1 MRFSFIPFLL
11 LAVPLLE
18 ISVFILVGSRIG
30 IFATLG
36 LIFLTA
42 VIGSILLRVQGFAV
56 LSRIRTEVDQKRLPG
71 RELGNGA
78 MILVAGILL
87 LTPGFVT
94 DTIGFALFIPAL
106 RDRLWR
112 FLANNLQF
120 VPVGPMAHRS
130 GQPSTGSS
138 RPSPAN
144 DDIVDLEADEFSR
157 KPDPNTPWRQIDGQ
171 D

>member
-1 MRFSFIPFLL
+1 MRFSLIPFLL

-30 IFATLG
+30 VFATLS

-56 LSRIRTEVDQKRLPG
+56 LSRIRAEIDRNRLPG

-78 MILVAGILL
+78 MILVAGIML

-94 DTIGFALFIPAL
+94 DTIGFALFVPAL
-106 RDRLWR
+106 RDLLWR
-112 FLANNLQF
+112 FLVKNLQF
-120 VPVGPMAHRS
+120 VPLGPTPRRS
-130 GQPSTGSS
+130 DEPSMDNP
-138 RPSPAN
+138 RQRPAN
-144 DDIVDLEADEFSR
+144 DDIIDLEADEFSR

>member
-11 LAVPLLE
+11 LAIPLLE

-30 IFATLG
+30 VFATLA

-56 LSRIRTEVDQKRLPG
+56 LSRIRAEIDQNRLPG

-112 FLANNLQF
+112 FLVKNLQF
-120 VPVGPMAHRS
+120 VPVGPMANQS
-130 GQPSTGSS
+130 GEPSTGGS
-138 RPSPAN
+138 RRRPVN
-144 DDIVDLEADEFSR
+144 DEVIDLEADEFSR

-171 D
+171 N